1 MKSGLDA
8 MPLFLIDD
16 LLRLFYVGFLEELK
30 AKIIAFEIF
39 RPVAP
44 IDPAMRSMMTSLTA
58 LLFLLA

>member
-1 MKSGLDA
+1 MGLA
-8 MPLFLIDD
+8 LVHFQKYW
-16 LLRLFYVGFLEELK
+16 LLRGFLEELK
-30 AKIIAFEIF
+30 VKMIAFEIF